1 MTESRSGNRTASF
14 PPATPTREAPPDT
27 AVTRPVASGP
37 SQGALAAHDGH
48 ADGHA
53 NGHLVKIGELAD
65 RLGLTTRALRYW
77 EERSLLPPARRT
89 SGGMRVYG
97 DEHVRAAR
105 GILRLKHAGFTLD
118 EIVEIQRALH
128 GSTSALEGMG
138 DTSRSLAAREARI
151 RERIAE
157 QQALLA
163 ELEAARRCIGLC
175 DGCHGKTYDAECIT
189 CLTDASGHAV
199 PDCLSS
205 LLEAATMK
213 TTPVQ
218 TS

>member
-1 MTESRSGNRTASF
+1 MNAPRNEKRITPPLPAQPSELDPSESSVVGSMRH
-14 PPATPTREAPPDT
+14 
-27 AVTRPVASGP
+27 
-37 SQGALAAHDGH
+37 GA
-48 ADGHA
+48 AD
-53 NGHLVKIGELAD
+53 GHLVKIGELAD

-105 GILRLKHAGFTLD
+105 GILRLKQAGFALD

-128 GSTSALEGMG
+128 GSPSALDGMG
-138 DTSRSLAAREARI
+138 GMARSLQLREERI

-157 QQALLA
+157 QQVLLA

-175 DGCHGKTYDAECIT
+175 DGCHGKPYDADCIT
-189 CLTDASGHAV
+189 CLADASGHAM

-205 LLEAATMK
+205 LLEAATLK
-213 TTPVQ
+213 AVDVQ
-218 TS
+218 SS

>member
-1 MTESRSGNRTASF
+1 MKDSRTENRISSYQTVSPSEGRHSVTATLTAF
-14 PPATPTREAPPDT
+14 ANGAATNG
-27 AVTRPVASGP
+27 S
-37 SQGALAAHDGH
+37 
-48 ADGHA
+48 AD
-53 NGHLVKIGELAD
+53 GHLVKIGELAD

-105 GILRLKHAGFTLD
+105 GILRLKHAGFALD
-118 EIVEIQRALH
+118 EIVEIQRALN
-128 GSTSALEGMG
+128 GSPTALDGMG
-138 DTSRSLAAREARI
+138 GMARSLAVREAHI

-157 QQALLA
+157 QQVLLA

-175 DGCHGKTYDAECIT
+175 DGCHGKSYDADCIT
-189 CLTDASGHAV
+189 CLGDASGHAM

-205 LLEAATMK
+205 LLEAATLK
-213 TTPVQ
+213 TAEVP